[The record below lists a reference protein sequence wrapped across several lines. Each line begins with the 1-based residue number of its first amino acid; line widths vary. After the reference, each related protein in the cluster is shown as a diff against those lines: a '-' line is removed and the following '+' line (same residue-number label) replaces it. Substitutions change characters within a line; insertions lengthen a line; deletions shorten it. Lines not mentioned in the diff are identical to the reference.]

1 MSKKSRIDI
10 KAKGSEELNN
20 AVTIDDI
27 TYQVQTED
35 MGPRTNTAAT
45 TIYLKG
51 KIVYSKKS
59 NYTHLKKLKSFK
71 NKLKAFLEK
80 QHQDAIDMFISSQA
94 KVQKRKSVYFEEV
107 QHLLR
112 NKNPKN
118 ALSTLREALEAYP
131 TDPFLLSYYGCLV
144 AVIENKAREGISI
157 CRDAIDRLNETMTF
171 GIEFFYPVFYLN
183 LGRAYIK
190 GKKKKEAIKAL
201 KYGLQ
206 YDPDNHDILWEMNKF
221 GVRRKKSIPFLER
234 SNPANKYIGL
244 ILHKTARK

>member
-1 MSKKSRIDI
+1 MSKKSKIDI

-35 MGPRTNTAAT
+35 MGPRTNTATT